1 MDKKIVKRIL
11 IIVILLMILIVAYRL
26 INTYALFYSEGQW
39 VVKQNNATWQ
49 IYLNDKNIVSTSIS
63 SFDIDTFEIEDN
75 SHVAPRENC
84 T

>member
-11 IIVILLMILIVAYRL
+11 IIVTLLMILIVAYRL
-26 INTYALFYSEGQW
+26 INTYALFYSEGQG

-75 SHVAPRENC
+75 SHVSPRENC

>member
-11 IIVILLMILIVAYRL
+11 IIVTLLMILIVAYRL
-26 INTYALFYSEGQW
+26 INTYALFYSEGQG

-49 IYLNDKNIVSTSIS
+49 IYLNDKNIVSIS